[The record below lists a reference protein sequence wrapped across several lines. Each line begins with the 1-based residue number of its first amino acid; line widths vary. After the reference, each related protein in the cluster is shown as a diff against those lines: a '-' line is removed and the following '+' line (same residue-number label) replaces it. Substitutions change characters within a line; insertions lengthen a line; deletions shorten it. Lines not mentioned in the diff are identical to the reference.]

1 MTKTKLSAS
10 DKENILFAV
19 QQIEFIERNLN
30 KCLGYFVETKNKE
43 FMLLIQSTLNNP
55 AFSSQK
61 LKSLLWTVI
70 NTNHKN
76 YIDNK
81 GFIWISTQL
90 VEASL
95 DIDFDYLF
103 TEIAPIDSLVQ
114 RMGRAW
120 RHREHD
126 YMGDHNVIIACI
138 VDEKSVNFVYEKSL
152 REKTMELLKE
162 AIKGEDFLMSE
173 QKRKMVK
180 TLYSEEILN
189 SLGSR
194 YLDEWKKID
203 DIVS

>member
-76 YIDNK
+76 YIDN
-81 GFIWISTQL
+81 TL
-90 VEASL
+90 VYFFNSSKQFPYWWRNYNIL
-95 DIDFDYLF
+95 K
-103 TEIAPIDSLVQ
+103 TKPNPIYVF
-114 RMGRAW
+114 
-120 RHREHD
+120 
-126 YMGDHNVIIACI
+126 
-138 VDEKSVNFVYEKSL
+138 FVYKDIHKHGLLVSLYKSL
-152 REKTMELLKE
+152 QFYLSG
-162 AIKGEDFLMSE
+162 A
-173 QKRKMVK
+173 KM
-180 TLYSEEILN
+180 L
-189 SLGSR
+189 
-194 YLDEWKKID
+194 
-203 DIVS
+203 